1 VYNDS
6 VGKTV
11 GMEDLIVVRGTA
23 SRTCA
28 ADRGVLVV
36 TARVKQPSAAES
48 ERALAELTTRT
59 DEVLDRFVSII
70 SGTSTV
76 ALSIR
81 PNSYWHPETGRT
93 VIDGHVGE
101 RGVRI
106 TIADPAQVGSLLRA
120 LYDAASVEVS
130 GPDWELADDNPL
142 HAELRRDAA
151 KDARQRAEQYA
162 EGLGLSVGGVAFVR
176 EPGIRSEPPGL
187 ARALSFQADAEA
199 APEPRIDLGAA
210 EIQLSASVE
219 VGFRIEPG
227 R

>member
-1 VYNDS
+1 
-6 VGKTV
+6 
-11 GMEDLIVVRGTA
+11 MEDLIVVRGTA

-28 ADRGVLVV
+28 ADRGLLVV

-106 TIADPAQVGSLLRA
+106 TIAEPAQVGSLIRA

-130 GPDWELADDNPL
+130 GPDWELAEDNPVP
-142 HAELRRDAA
+142 AQIRRDAA
-151 KDARQRAEQYA
+151 QDARQRAEQYA
-162 EGLGLSVGGVAFVR
+162 DGLGLSVGGVAFVR
-176 EPGIRSEPPGL
+176 EPWIPTEPPGV
-187 ARALSFQADAEA
+187 ARALAFQADAELA
-199 APEPRIDLGAA
+199 SGPTIELSAA
-210 EIQLSASVE
+210 EIRLSTSVE

>member
-1 VYNDS
+1 MD
-6 VGKTV
+6 
-11 GMEDLIVVRGTA
+11 DLIVVRGTA
-23 SRTCA
+23 TRTCA
-28 ADRGVLVV
+28 ADRGVLLV
-36 TARVKQPSAAES
+36 TARAKQPSAAES

-70 SGTSTV
+70 SGTSTA

-106 TIADPAQVGSLLRA
+106 TIADPAQVGSLIRA

-130 GPDWELADDNPL
+130 GPDWELAEDNPVP
-142 HAELRRDAA
+142 AQIRRDAA
-151 KDARQRAEQYA
+151 QDARQRAEQYA
-162 EGLGLSVGGVAFVR
+162 DGLGLSVGGVAFVR
-176 EPGIRSEPPGL
+176 EPGIPAEPPGV
-187 ARALSFQADAEA
+187 ARALAFQADAELA
-199 APEPRIDLGAA
+199 SGPTIELSAA
-210 EIQLSASVE
+210 EIRLSTSVE

>member
-1 VYNDS
+1 
-6 VGKTV
+6 
-11 GMEDLIVVRGTA
+11 MEDLIVVRGRATR
-23 SRTCA
+23 SCA

-36 TARVKQPSAAES
+36 TARVKQPSATES

-59 DEVLDRFVSII
+59 DEVLDRFFSVI
-70 SGTSTV
+70 SGSSTV

-81 PNSYWHPETGRT
+81 PNSYWHPESGRT

-106 TIADPAQVGSLLRA
+106 TISDPAGAGSLIRA
-120 LYDAASVEVS
+120 LYDAATVEVS
-130 GPDWELADDNPL
+130 GPDWELADDNPV
-142 HAELRRDAA
+142 HAQIRREAA
-151 KDARQRAEQYA
+151 QNARQRAEQYA

-176 EPGIRSEPPGL
+176 EPGVRAEPPGL
-187 ARALSFQADAEA
+187 ARALTFQADAEMA
-199 APEPRIDLGAA
+199 SEPTIALSAA

-219 VGFRIEPG
+219 VGFRIESG

>member
-1 VYNDS
+1 
-6 VGKTV
+6 
-11 GMEDLIVVRGTA
+11 MEDLIVVRGTA

-28 ADRGVLVV
+28 ADRGVL

-106 TIADPAQVGSLLRA
+106 TIAEPAQVGSLIRA

-130 GPDWELADDNPL
+130 GPDWELSEDNPVP
-142 HAELRRDAA
+142 AQIRRDAA
-151 KDARQRAEQYA
+151 QDARQRAEQYA
-162 EGLGLSVGGVAFVR
+162 DGLGLSVGGVAFVR
-176 EPGIRSEPPGL
+176 EPGIPAEPPGV
-187 ARALSFQADAEA
+187 ARALAFQADAELA
-199 APEPRIDLGAA
+199 SGPTIELSAA
-210 EIQLSASVE
+210 EIRLSTSVE